1 MNYHTAPP
9 QGTAE
14 MNSAAQSVSVSSDS
28 GAELRNASEMSAE
41 QRIWKS
47 FRDEGVNVRAWA
59 IEHGFNPG
67 LVYSILRGE
76 RKCLRGQ
83 SHDVAVALGL
93 K

>member
-1 MNYHTAPP
+1 MNEAVLPGSVPP
-9 QGTAE
+9 DHQTE
-14 MNSAAQSVSVSSDS
+14 RRS
-28 GAELRNASEMSAE
+28 GPEMSAE
-41 QRIWKS
+41 QHAWKC
-47 FRDEGVNVRAWA
+47 FRDQGINVRAWA

-67 LVYSILRGE
+67 LVYSVLRGE

>member
-1 MNYHTAPP
+1 MKCHIAPP
-9 QGTAE
+9 QGPAE
-14 MNSAAQSVSVSSDS
+14 MNSFAQSIPVPSDA
-28 GAELRNASEMSAE
+28 GAALRITSQMSAE

-47 FRDEGVNVRAWA
+47 FRDQGVNVRAWA

-67 LVYSILRGE
+67 LVYSVLRGE